1 PPRLWWCPTGPFS
14 FLPIHAAG
22 IYGKDMTDCVSDYVV
37 SSYTPTLTAMLG
49 PPSHAAPAFKITAVL
64 QPNTKGCDPLPGALQ
79 ELKRFKREC
88 SRSGLLRCANCADS
102 SQESSIAHFACH
114 GIQDLK
120 QPLDSG
126 LMLRDGERLKVL
138 ELMRRPE
145 GGNAFEVPKTMALG
159 FLSAC
164 ETAKGDRTVPDEAMH
179 LAATLLFAGFRGVVA
194 TMWFVDFSFRS
205 HFCMISDTS
214 YQDHE

>member
-1 PPRLWWCPTGPFS
+1 PRLWWCPTGPFS

-79 ELKRFKREC
+79 ELKKIQERVPKEWLT
-88 SRSGLLRCANCADS
+88 SLVDTTVQTALIHLR
-102 SQESSIAHFACH
+102 ESSIAHFACH

-179 LAATLLFAGFRGVVA
+179 LAATLLFTGFRGVVA
-194 TMWFVDFSFRS
+194 TMW
-205 HFCMISDTS
+205 
-214 YQDHE
+214 